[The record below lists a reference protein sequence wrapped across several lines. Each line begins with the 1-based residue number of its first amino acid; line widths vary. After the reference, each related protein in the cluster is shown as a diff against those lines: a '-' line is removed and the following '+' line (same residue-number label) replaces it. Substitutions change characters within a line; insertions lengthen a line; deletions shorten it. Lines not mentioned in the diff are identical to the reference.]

1 MGTRILISR
10 TDSIGDVIL
19 TLPILGV
26 IKSYWP
32 KARITFLGNA
42 YTKAIIESCEYVERF
57 IDIKDI
63 TVEELIIAKFDYVIH
78 VFPNKKVAKL
88 CKDAGIKGRIGT
100 SHRLFHW
107 FTCNKLVNL
116 SRKKSDLHEAQLNIK
131 LLSPLKFNTNFS
143 TKELAQYYGWKN
155 SRDMKDKVS
164 NNKLN
169 LIFHMKS
176 KGSAAEWPVNKYMEL
191 TKQLDP
197 NKYKIYIT
205 GTQAEGELIKAE
217 CKEIFDIPNVEDVT
231 GKYNLEEFISFVAAV
246 DGLLACSTGP
256 LHIAAASGIHALGLY
271 PNVRPMHAGRWA
283 PIGEKSQT
291 ISANIHEID
300 QKRYLDVS
308 PNDVLREII
317 KWTKN

>member
-1 MGTRILISR
+1 MGTRVLISR

-19 TLPILGV
+19 TLPILGI

-42 YTKAIIESCEYVERF
+42 YTKAVIESCEHVEKF
-57 IDIKDI
+57 IDVNDL
-63 TVEELIIAKFDYVIH
+63 TLEELIIGKFDHVIH

-88 CKDAGIKGRIGT
+88 CKEAGIKSRIGT

-116 SRKKSDLHEAQLNIK
+116 SRKSSDFHEAQLNIK
-131 LLSPLKFNTNFS
+131 LLSPLKFKTNFQIS
-143 TKELAQYYGWKN
+143 ELADYYGWKN
-155 SRDMKDKVS
+155 SREMRDKIS
-164 NNKLN
+164 NDKFN

-176 KGSAAEWPVNKYMEL
+176 KGSAAEWPVKQFMEL
-191 TKQLDP
+191 ANKLDV

-205 GTQAEGELIKAE
+205 GTEAEGELIKAE
-217 CKEIFDIPNVEDVT
+217 CKDILDLPHVEVVT
-231 GKYNLEEFISFVAAV
+231 GKFNLNEFISFVSAV

-283 PIGEKSQT
+283 PIGAKAQT
-291 ISANIHEID
+291 ISAEIMEVS

-308 PNDVLREII
+308 PEAVLERI
-317 KWTKN
+317 KSWTKN